1 MPPIIV
7 RSLLT
12 GRVSSITLGRGTA
25 RIHDVVDR
33 AIETDEGAIPGVF
46 DMQVNGAGPYDLNSP
61 DVTSADVAE
70 LAQLQWKFGTTQFC
84 PTIVTGPKDRLLH
97 SLETVAK
104 ARSEDSLLAHAM
116 PFIHV
121 EGPHISIL
129 DGPRGAHDPAYV
141 RPPDLSEFD
150 EWQRV
155 ARGAIKMVTLAPEL
169 PGALDYVKGL
179 KRRGVVAAIGHTAAT
194 PEDVRRAISAG
205 ARCATHLG
213 NGCEAVL
220 PRHPN
225 RLWTQLADKRL
236 WATFIA
242 DGHHLDDDTLSAMV
256 NAKGIYR
263 SILVSDSVATPD
275 LPLDAV
281 GQPRRLE
288 LHGTPYLAGG
298 SAPLLLCLMALVGG
312 EGLNWGQAERL
323 PLVIHDD
330 YWPATLSRP
339 TRSSSQI

>member
-1 MPPIIV
+1 MEV
-7 RSLLT
+7 R
-12 GRVSSITLGRGTA
+12 
-25 RIHDVVDR
+25 
-33 AIETDEGAIPGVF
+33 
-46 DMQVNGAGPYDLNSP
+46 
-61 DVTSADVAE
+61 
-70 LAQLQWKFGTTQFC
+70 TTQFC

-194 PEDVRRAISAG
+194 PEDVRRAISAE
-205 ARCATHLG
+205 H
-213 NGCEAVL
+213 VV
-220 PRHPN
+220 PPI
-225 RLWTQLADKRL
+225 
-236 WATFIA
+236 WATDAKPSYLDTRIA
-242 DGHHLDDDTLSAMV
+242 CGHSSRTSAVGDVHSRRPDHLDDDTLSAMV

-298 SAPLLLCLMALVGG
+298 SAPLLPCLIALVGRG
-312 EGLNWGQAERL
+312 RLNWKRRRTARG
-323 PLVIHDD
+323 PSIHDD

-339 TRSSSQI
+339 TRSSSQMSIISFDHGAPVVRGVVVGGVHIANS